1 MAKSDKGPSL
11 EASNF
16 PKGEYSFFSP
26 EGGRNLGRVQV
37 ICNMPF
43 LMLREEHEM
52 ANPSAPEIEAT
63 FYWS

>member
-1 MAKSDKGPSL
+1 MAKSGKGPSL
-11 EASNF
+11 ETSNF
-16 PKGEYSFFSP
+16 PKGEFSFFHRR
-26 EGGRNLGRVQV
+26 GGKNLGRVQV

-52 ANPSAPEIEAT
+52 ANPSAPEGEAT